1 MAHLQ
6 KRELF
11 SGPLVTLID
20 VRCRESSSACS
31 GEEHATGHQLIVIR
45 SGVFVKHS
53 PLASRRAL
61 VAEPMQV
68 LFLNRNEPFRISH
81 PTAGGDDC
89 TVLDLSDEATAEV
102 IGTLEPRTR
111 DRPDAPFR
119 ISHAPLAAPARL
131 RLHRLRRATA
141 QARDGLALEE
151 SLLGILARVAGDGY
165 RAHGRSI
172 TPQREATRRA
182 REELV
187 ERTRQALAVAPAE
200 PWSLSRLA
208 RQVDSSPYHLT
219 RVFRA
224 STGLPVHQYLLRLRL
239 ALALE
244 ELEGGGG
251 ELSAIALRAGF
262 ASHSH
267 FTTAFRHAFGVRP
280 SSLTMRRSAT
290 RRPVPLPL

>member
-1 MAHLQ
+1 MANLQ
-6 KRELF
+6 QRELF
-11 SGPLVTLID
+11 SGPLVTLTD
-20 VRCRESSSACS
+20 VCCRESSSACS
-31 GEEHATGHQLIVIR
+31 GEEHARGHQLIVIR

-81 PTAGGDDC
+81 PAAGGDDC

-102 IGTLEPRTR
+102 IGILEPEAR
-111 DRPDAPFR
+111 DRPEAPFR
-119 ISHAPLAAPARL
+119 ISHAPLAAAARL
-131 RLHRLRRATA
+131 RLHGLRRTAA
-141 QARDGLALEE
+141 QARDSLLLEE

-172 TPQREATRRA
+172 TPRREATRKA

-187 ERTRQALAVAPAE
+187 ERIRHALAAAPAE
-200 PWSLSRLA
+200 SWSLSRLA
-208 RQVDSSPYHLT
+208 RQVNSSPYHLT

-267 FTTAFRHAFGVRP
+267 FSTAFRHAFGVQP
-280 SSLTMRRSAT
+280 SSLAK
-290 RRPVPLPL
+290 RRPGIRLPVPSPP